1 MTTIAPRSSFLRTT
15 PLTTRATTATARV
28 AAALTTSPTLRQGDI
43 GADVAD
49 AQKLL
54 TAKGFSPGST
64 DGNFGP
70 KTRAAVVAFQ
80 RANGLTADGVIGPNT
95 WKALRAGSTGGTGGT
110 GGGTSLGAKMLDTA
124 RAELG
129 NVEAT
134 NHNDGA
140 ILKYPKFFGRG
151 SEAWCADFVSWV
163 SKHSGGKMN
172 NPYTPS
178 IVNEL
183 KAQGTWKTSNP
194 QVGDLVLFDWDHNG
208 VANHIGLVEKVNPDG
223 SLQTIEGNA
232 LDEASGKEGV
242 FRHTRQ
248 MSDVLGFGKAY

>member
-1 MTTIAPRSSFLRTT
+1 MTIIAPRSSLLTT
-15 PLTTRATTATARV
+15 PLTTRPTTATARV
-28 AAALTTSPTLRQGDI
+28 AAALTTSSPTLRQGDI
-43 GADVAD
+43 GADVAE
-49 AQKLL
+49 AQRLL
-54 TAKGFSPGST
+54 TTKGFSPGAA
-64 DGNFGP
+64 DGSFGP
-70 KTRAAVVAFQ
+70 KTRSAVVAFQ
-80 RANGLTADGVIGPNT
+80 RSKGLTADGVIGPNT
-95 WKALRAGSTGGTGGT
+95 WKALRAGTTTGGA
-110 GGGTSLGAKMLDTA
+110 SLGAKMLETA

-134 NHNDGA
+134 NNNDGA
-140 ILKYPKFFGRG
+140 ILKYPRYFGRG
-151 SEAWCADFVSWV
+151 REAWCADFVSWV
-163 SKHSGGKMN
+163 SQHSGGKMN

-183 KAQGTWKTSNP
+183 KAKGTWKTSNP

-248 MSDVLGFGKAY
+248 LSDVLGFGKPY